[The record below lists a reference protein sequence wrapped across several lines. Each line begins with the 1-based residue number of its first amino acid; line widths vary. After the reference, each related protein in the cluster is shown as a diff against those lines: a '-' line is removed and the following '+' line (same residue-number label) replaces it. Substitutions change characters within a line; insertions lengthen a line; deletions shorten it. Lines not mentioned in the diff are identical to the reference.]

1 MRGLVK
7 DVGGKLLWG
16 IERWIARSSTIG
28 TTPFFDSSVFDWIPR
43 LEAGWSE
50 IRAELDGLLRHV
62 DRIPNFQDISADQ
75 RSITTDD
82 KWKTYFLY
90 GFGYRAELNCE
101 RCPRTAEL
109 IGDIPGMQTAFFSI
123 LAPGKRIP
131 EHRGLYK
138 GLVRY
143 HLAVKVP
150 EPTAGCGIRVG
161 DTVAHWEEGR
171 SLLFDDTFPHE
182 AWNDTEG
189 VRVVLFMDI
198 VRPLRPPA
206 SWLNRAVLAAV
217 RHTPYVQD
225 ARRNQEDWERRLA
238 APGASA

>member
-7 DVGGKLLWG
+7 DVGGKVLWS

-28 TTPFFDSSVFDWIPR
+28 TTPFFEPTVFDWIPR
-43 LEAGWSE
+43 VEGAWQDMRG
-50 IRAELDGLLRHV
+50 ELDALLEHL

-75 RSITTDD
+75 RAITTDNR
-82 KWKTYFLY
+82 WKTYFLY
-90 GFGYRAELNCE
+90 GFGYRAERNCE
-101 RCPRTAEL
+101 RCPRTAEVVA
-109 IGDIPGMQTAFFSI
+109 GIPGMQTAFFSI

-143 HLAVKVP
+143 HLALKVP
-150 EPTAGCGIRVG
+150 EPASGCGIRVG

-182 AWNDTEG
+182 AWNETED

-225 ARRNQEDWERRLA
+225 ARRNQEEWERRLA
-238 APGASA
+238 TTLP

>member
-7 DVGGKLLWG
+7 DVGGKVLWG

-28 TTPFFDSSVFDWIPR
+28 TTPFFDPDVFNWVRR
-43 LEAGWSE
+43 LEAGWRE
-50 IRAELDGLLRHV
+50 IRAELDALLEHL

-75 RSITTDD
+75 KAITTDN

-90 GFGYRAELNCE
+90 GFGYRAERNCQ
-101 RCPRTAEL
+101 RCPHTAEL
-109 IGDIPGMQTAFFSI
+109 IADIPGMQTAFFSI

-143 HLAVKVP
+143 HLALKVP
-150 EPTAGCGIRVG
+150 DPVTGCGIRVA
-161 DTVAHWEEGR
+161 DTVAHWEEGK

-182 AWNDTEG
+182 AWNDTDG

-198 VRPLRPPA
+198 LRPLRPPA
-206 SWLNRAVLAAV
+206 SWLNRAVLAGV
-217 RHTPYVQD
+217 RHSPYVQD
-225 ARRNQEDWERRLA
+225 ARRNQEEWEARLA
-238 APGASA
+238 GAPLS